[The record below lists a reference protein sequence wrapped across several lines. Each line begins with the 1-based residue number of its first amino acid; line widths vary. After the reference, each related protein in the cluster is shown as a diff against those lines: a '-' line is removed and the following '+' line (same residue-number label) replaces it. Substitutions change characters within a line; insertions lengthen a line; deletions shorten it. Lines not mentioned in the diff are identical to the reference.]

1 VCEVVAVQLL
11 DHLAITNNVDL
22 GVSVDQG
29 VIDVEY
35 DQLAGS

>member
-1 VCEVVAVQLL
+1 VAVELL
-11 DHLAITNNVDL
+11 NYFAITNNVDL

-29 VIDVEY
+29 VIDVKY

>member
-1 VCEVVAVQLL
+1 VAVELFR
-11 DHLAITNNVDL
+11 DLAISNHVDL

-35 DQLAGS
+35 DQLA